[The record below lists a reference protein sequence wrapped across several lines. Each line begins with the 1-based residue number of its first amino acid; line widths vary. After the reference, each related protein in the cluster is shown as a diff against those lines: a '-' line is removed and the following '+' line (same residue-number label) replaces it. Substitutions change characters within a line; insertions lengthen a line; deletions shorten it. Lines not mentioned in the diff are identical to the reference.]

1 MEEVEVILR
10 VEGLRKDFN
19 GMKVIE
25 NWSFSVGKGDRVTLL
40 GPSGC
45 GKTTFLRI
53 VSGLE
58 DFQGKVEVFTD
69 KIGYVFQ
76 EPRLIPWKTITEN
89 LMLIRRD
96 PDKMAS
102 LLEKVELKG
111 FENHYPWQLSEGMK
125 QRVNFVRALL
135 VDPELL
141 LLDEPFDALDLKTK
155 MRVMNM
161 LIDLWQKRR
170 FSIVFVTHNVKEA
183 VFLSERIFLLSGR
196 PSKILDEVKLKEKA
210 GDFTDDKLFGLE
222 KMVIERLLSLLR

>member
-1 MEEVEVILR
+1 MEEVEVILK

-19 GMKVIE
+19 GVKVIE
-25 NWSFSVGKGDRVTLL
+25 DWSFAVGKGERVALL

-96 PDKMAS
+96 PDRIAS

-155 MRVMNM
+155 MKVMNL

-183 VFLSERIFLLSGR
+183 VFMSERIFLLSGR

-210 GDFTDDKLFGLE
+210 GDFTDDRLFRLE